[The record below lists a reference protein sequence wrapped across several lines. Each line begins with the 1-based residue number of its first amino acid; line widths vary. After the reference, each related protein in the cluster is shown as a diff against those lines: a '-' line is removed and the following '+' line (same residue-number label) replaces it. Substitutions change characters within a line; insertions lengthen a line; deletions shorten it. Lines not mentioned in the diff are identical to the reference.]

1 MHWDELLEL
10 GECWVALEET
20 VRILEIMT
28 LYTVPLSK
36 ILTLK
41 IIKSIVLLFIT
52 FIMYCFNRLGH
63 LVLLIRAKKSSI
75 VFVLLWN
82 IIVLFL
88 HLFCGMALS

>member
-10 GECWVALEET
+10 GECWVVSEET

-41 IIKSIVLLFIT
+41 LIKIIVLLFIK
-52 FIMYCFNRLGH
+52 FAQC
-63 LVLLIRAKKSSI
+63 
-75 VFVLLWN
+75 
-82 IIVLFL
+82 IVLMGWGAPSPFDK
-88 HLFCGMALS
+88 S